1 MHYLEVGSYFKNP
14 IYPIYVISSGNHFTV
29 VFCLERALVAQ
40 STEERVYK
48 SIRRAF
54 ASFDSHDNGFINVSD
69 LDKLLE
75 ATSKLGANSEDREDK
90 DPVAS
95 FVQALNTPS
104 QRAKLRSAAD
114 PDNMVRSFFVFSK
127 SSLSSLNPT
136 NIESGY
142 HLVEK
147 LLVKLQSNCC
157 RVSERWRLFFFFLDL
172 ILVIL

>member
-1 MHYLEVGSYFKNP
+1 M
-14 IYPIYVISSGNHFTV
+14 
-29 VFCLERALVAQ
+29 
-40 STEERVYK
+40 YK

-114 PDNMVRSFFVFSK
+114 PDNGMF
-127 SSLSSLNPT
+127 
-136 NIESGY
+136 
-142 HLVEK
+142 
-147 LLVKLQSNCC
+147 
-157 RVSERWRLFFFFLDL
+157 FFFFLKIIITIIQSHKHRIRVSSCGKTFGQVAIELLQSLREVAPLLLLPRPHPRHPL
-172 ILVIL
+172 ILRV

>member
-1 MHYLEVGSYFKNP
+1 M
-14 IYPIYVISSGNHFTV
+14 
-29 VFCLERALVAQ
+29 AQ

-114 PDNMVRSFFVFSK
+114 PDNMVCSFSFSQNHHHH
-127 SSLSSLNPT
+127 SIP
-136 NIESGY
+136 
-142 HLVEK
+142 
-147 LLVKLQSNCC
+147 
-157 RVSERWRLFFFFLDL
+157 
-172 ILVIL
+172 